1 MGPRAVSGSMTSL
14 SDPSKLHDLKA
25 CRPIPHRKLL
35 VMLNQF
41 TVTTTRFLNR
51 FANQC
56 DDRLSR
62 VSSDLSNLET
72 TLAILE
78 AKLSSVPG
86 LEGAAAAADTSAI
99 PDVAPDQPPAQSV
112 GVGKPAAAPLQPAG
126 QPPVAANPAPPAGP
140 PAKDDPVYATYFKL
154 IRLGMPLEQ
163 AKLKC
168 QSEGNNPNVLDHPD
182 DPVPAMLALPDA
194 AGAGTVAPAEATVES
209 TAIVPAGG
217 AEPSTDIVASEESV
231 APSEDPNVMKLKDD
245 PEYKKYFKMLA
256 VGIPLPVVKHKMTMD
271 GYDGGI
277 LDMDPNSPSPNA

>member
-1 MGPRAVSGSMTSL
+1 MASL
-14 SDPSKLHDLKA
+14 SDPSKLHDLKT

-35 VMLNQF
+35 VLLNQF

-56 DDRLSR
+56 DDCLSR
-62 VSSDLSNLET
+62 VSTDLSNLET

-78 AKLSSVPG
+78 TKLSSVPG

-99 PDVAPDQPPAQSV
+99 PAVAPEQPSAQPVQPAGAGDPTAAPPQPSGQPPA
-112 GVGKPAAAPLQPAG
+112 AAS
-126 QPPVAANPAPPAGP
+126 PAPPSGP
-140 PAKDDPVYATYFKL
+140 PAKEDPDYARYFKL

-163 AKLKC
+163 VKLKC
-168 QSEGNNPNVLDHPD
+168 ESEGYNPNVLDHPD

-194 AGAGTVAPAEATVES
+194 AGAGAPAAATAAEDS
-209 TAIVPAGG
+209 TAIVPASGG
-217 AEPSTDIVASEESV
+217 EGSTAIVPSEE
-231 APSEDPNVMKLKDD
+231 AAAQAEDPNVMKLKDD

>member
-1 MGPRAVSGSMTSL
+1 MASL

-56 DDRLSR
+56 DDRLSQ
-62 VSSDLSNLET
+62 VSTDVSNLET
-72 TLAILE
+72 NMAILE

-86 LEGAAAAADTSAI
+86 LEGAAAAADTSVI
-99 PDVAPDQPPAQSV
+99 PDVVPEQHAAAAPMQSAGVAAPPAQ
-112 GVGKPAAAPLQPAG
+112 PADMPQPG
-126 QPPVAANPAPPAGP
+126 GP
-140 PAKDDPVYATYFKL
+140 PAKDDPVYSTYFKL
-154 IRLGMPLEQ
+154 MRLGMPLEQ
-163 AKLKC
+163 VKLKC
-168 QSEGNNPNVLDHPD
+168 ESEGYNPNVLDHPD
-182 DPVPAMLALPDA
+182 DPVPALLTLPDA
-194 AGAGTVAPAEATVES
+194 SSTDVGGGEIVAAGSTAIVPASSTDGEES
-209 TAIVPAGG
+209 TAIVP
-217 AEPSTDIVASEESV
+217 SEEAA
-231 APSEDPNVMKLKDD
+231 APAEDPSVMKLKDD